1 MMYTLNTAEE
11 TTPTNKTYQ
20 TGNLIPLNFST
31 NKFKNNPDFD
41 QKLFYFY
48 AICYLLL
55 FRQYTHWNCLIISEL
70 AYFTGRV
77 AKFNLK
83 PN

>member
-1 MMYTLNTAEE
+1 MYTLNTAEE

-48 AICYLLL
+48 AIFIFY
-55 FRQYTHWNCLIISEL
+55 YSDSIHIEI
-70 AYFTGRV
+70 V
-77 AKFNLK
+77 
-83 PN
+83 